1 MTLIARVEQS
11 GSSVYAYS
19 VGGSLLWAH
28 NGQLLNWTSREVAIK
43 EGAKVYI
50 YDADGNQIA

>member
-1 MTLIARVEQS
+1 MTLIAKVEQI

-28 NGQLLNWTSREVAIK
+28 NGELLNWTSREAAIK
-43 EGAKVYI
+43 EGATIYI
-50 YDADGNQIA
+50 YDGDGNRIV